1 MQACPYCYGS
11 PAVVC
16 CGLCGSTGVVS
27 VATASIYNQA
37 KIDGKD
43 TLHLRIELRKCDE
56 TKQAVDTGYIH
67 RRATLRQ
74 IEAEVAVMLA
84 EAEKERS
91 VEVLAGNIVKEA
103 LWQGEVTAF
112 KKVLYLLNQSR

>member
-1 MQACPYCYGS
+1 MEFILKG
-11 PAVVC
+11 
-16 CGLCGSTGVVS
+16 GT
-27 VATASIYNQA
+27 VAYLPMEMGQSQPTPQP
-37 KIDGKD
+37 
-43 TLHLRIELRKCDE
+43 
-56 TKQAVDTGYIH
+56 VDTGYIH